1 MAHKIVTVYS
11 CGDSTK
17 LSTWSNVP
25 YLFCQSL
32 ENKGIKINR
41 VNIEPNKKLSKIFN
55 YISFLIFRRIFQF
68 RSCPEYHRTLL
79 HRFIIQHKLRKA
91 AIRYKD
97 SDMNLFLS
105 YAFINRYSN
114 IPNILWC
121 DWTDRV
127 VIERQGRGICWYE
140 KKSLAHEDK
149 TIRDADVVYTM
160 FPVCKEHMEQL
171 YGREFRYLDRNVIN
185 TVYDKNYNID
195 TTIEQRYISNN
206 ILFIGNHRYQGAAE
220 ELISACDR
228 LRKLYPGLNL
238 HIIGMTSNELHL
250 TSDVSWIKCY
260 GYLHKD
266 KPKEKDLYYELLLN
280 AKVFVNPA
288 AQWGGYSSTVEAM
301 YYGCPVI
308 VSPYD
313 DFAANFGKE
322 INFGIYH
329 KSGELT
335 DEISTILN
343 MPENEYKSISRN
355 AANSVKDYTWDN
367 YINLFLNDLKKS
379 GINLD

>member
-1 MAHKIVTVYS
+1 MKEITVYS
-11 CGDSTK
+11 CGDSTQ

-25 YLFCQSL
+25 YLFCKTL
-32 ENKGIKINR
+32 EDHGITINR
-41 VNIEPNKKLSKIFN
+41 VNIAANKKIFQIFN
-55 YISFLIFRRIFQF
+55 WFFFLLYRRILKKNASPDFYHTYIHRFLIYRRLKSATKKFPKSQ
-68 RSCPEYHRTLL
+68 L
-79 HRFIIQHKLRKA
+79 
-91 AIRYKD
+91 
-97 SDMNLFLS
+97 NLFLS
-105 YAFINRYSN
+105 YAFTNPYSKK
-114 IPNILWC
+114 PNVLWC
-121 DWTDRV
+121 DWTYRV
-127 VIERQGRGICWYE
+127 VLERRGREPQWYE
-140 KKSLAHEDK
+140 KGSLGHEDK

-171 YGREFRYLDRNVIN
+171 YGREFRYLNRNVIN

-195 TTIEQRYISNN
+195 TIIGRRYISNN
-206 ILFIGNHRYQGAAE
+206 ILFIGNHRYKGAAE

-238 HIIGMTSNELHL
+238 HIIGMTSDELHL

-266 KPKEKDLYYELLLN
+266 KPKEKDLYYDLLLN

-301 YYGCPVI
+301 FYGCPVI

-329 KSGELT
+329 KPGELT

-367 YINLFLNDLKKS
+367 YVNLFLNDLKKS